1 MIISWKYSEPC
12 YYVKDVSASDS
23 CILVDRIWFGILEGS
38 NLIIMVS
45 KTLIF
50 GHRGYPHKFPENSLK
65 GFAYAIAHG
74 IDGLEFDVHLTKD
87 NVPVIMHDEK
97 IDRTTNGS
105 GEIRSYTFKELRQFQ
120 LSDGEKVPM
129 LKELLALADHK
140 PVHLN
145 LEFKTNEIHY
155 RNIERMVLAMI
166 KDYDLV
172 YPVIYSSFNLDSL
185 KIAYKID
192 PTQQYCFLSEH
203 DIKNPR
209 ELMAKEH
216 LVGLHL
222 SHYVPMRHIK
232 ERIWT
237 VDDPKAQKHLFAQN
251 VAGIF
256 TNNFEGAE
264 KVKET
269 VLA

>member
-1 MIISWKYSEPC
+1 MLK
-12 YYVKDVSASDS
+12 
-23 CILVDRIWFGILEGS
+23 
-38 NLIIMVS
+38 

-50 GHRGYPHKFPENSLK
+50 GHRGYPHKFPENSLA
-65 GFAYAIAHG
+65 GFKYAIDHG

-97 IDRTTNGS
+97 IDRTTNGT
-105 GEIRSYTFKELRQFQ
+105 GTIRSYTFAELRQFE
-120 LSDGEKVPM
+120 LSDGQKIPT
-129 LKELLALADHK
+129 LKELLDLAK
-140 PVHLN
+140 NQPVHLN

-155 RNIERMVLAMI
+155 ENIEKIVLDMV
-166 KDYDLV
+166 KNYNLV

-185 KIAYKID
+185 KIAYQLD

-222 SHYVPMRHIK
+222 SHYVPMRNIK

-237 VDDPKAQKHLFAQN
+237 VDDPKVQKHLFAQN

-256 TNNFEGAE
+256 TNNFEAAE
-264 KVKET
+264 KVQ
-269 VLA
+269 AAGAPA

>member
-1 MIISWKYSEPC
+1 M
-12 YYVKDVSASDS
+12 
-23 CILVDRIWFGILEGS
+23 
-38 NLIIMVS
+38 
-45 KTLIF
+45 
-50 GHRGYPHKFPENSLK
+50 FPENSLK
-65 GFAYAIAHG
+65 GFAYAIDHG

-97 IDRTTNGS
+97 IDRTTDGN
-105 GEIRSYTFKELRQFQ
+105 GEIRSYTLKQLRQFH
-120 LSDGEKVPM
+120 LSDGETIPM
-129 LKELLALADHK
+129 LAELLALADKK
-140 PVHLN
+140 PVHMN

-155 RNIERMVLAMI
+155 DHIEQIVLNMV
-166 KDYDLV
+166 KQYDWV

-185 KIAYKID
+185 KIAYQLD
-192 PTQQYCFLSEH
+192 PTQQYCYLSEH

-222 SHYVPMRHIK
+222 SHYVPMRNVK

-237 VDDPKAQKHLFAQN
+237 VDDPQAQKHLFSLN
-251 VAGIF
+251 VAGNF
-256 TNNFEGAE
+256 NNNYEGAE
-264 KVKET
+264 KIKAN

>member
-1 MIISWKYSEPC
+1 M
-12 YYVKDVSASDS
+12 
-23 CILVDRIWFGILEGS
+23 
-38 NLIIMVS
+38 
-45 KTLIF
+45 
-50 GHRGYPHKFPENSLK
+50 
-65 GFAYAIAHG
+65 
-74 IDGLEFDVHLTKD
+74 
-87 NVPVIMHDEK
+87 IMHDEK
-97 IDRTTNGS
+97 IDRTTDGT
-105 GEIRSYTFKELRQFQ
+105 GEIRSYTLKQLREFH
-120 LSDGEKVPM
+120 LSDGETVPM
-129 LKELLALADHK
+129 LKELLTLANGQ

-155 RNIERMVLAMI
+155 DNIEQIVLDMV
-166 KDYDLV
+166 KQYDLV

-185 KIAYKID
+185 KIAYKLD
-192 PTQQYCFLSEH
+192 PTQQYCYLSEE

-222 SHYVPMRHIK
+222 SHYVPMRHVK

-237 VDDPKAQKHLFAQN
+237 VDDPKVQKHLFGLN

-264 KVKET
+264 KIKANVT
-269 VLA
+269 A